1 MSFTILIQQ
10 LTVSNR
16 VHNVSN
22 AEQLNR
28 QRRVA
33 EYFSKT
39 GPRSEEHSFSVTL
52 SEQILH
58 VQRWDKRP
66 ITDGWIK
73 EGNYWELPSMGWEEK
88 VVWATTFSSCTS
100 SILFVKEKRQE
111 RTKMQNI
118 TSANRLFF
126 SYPVIYNK
134 SVSQTKACSQF
145 TAHKAKPYFDF
156 DQLCPLN
163 WCVVAFWI
171 ITCTFHHI

>member
-1 MSFTILIQQ
+1 MSFTISIQQ
-10 LTVSNR
+10 LTASNR
-16 VHNVSN
+16 VHNISN

-28 QRRVA
+28 QKEVA

-52 SEQILH
+52 SEQTLH

-73 EGNYWELPSMGWEEK
+73 EGNYWELPSVGWEEK

-100 SILFVKEKRQE
+100 SILSVKEKRQE

-118 TSANRLFF
+118 TYIIFF

-134 SVSQTKACSQF
+134 SVRPRLAANLLLTKPNHTLTLIYCA
-145 TAHKAKPYFDF
+145 
-156 DQLCPLN
+156 L
-163 WCVVAFWI
+163 
-171 ITCTFHHI
+171 